1 MEFCQRLV
9 NIFLLKF
16 HFPCIFSVF
25 SLKFFPGGKMN
36 ADQCGSGS
44 TARKQTLTVIS
55 YEEKTILRWNIL
67 ASIQIS
73 MIPVFVL
80 LCPIIFLRLLYLITV
95 NADPQLHKISMRT
108 RIRIQFSV
116 AKTIRIQDQEQRDP
130 GFMQNYGSVFYNSF
144 LDTFFHKTVFRA
156 FFIKDF
162 FIKTFL

>member
-1 MEFCQRLV
+1 
-9 NIFLLKF
+9 
-16 HFPCIFSVF
+16 
-25 SLKFFPGGKMN
+25 MN

-130 GFMQNYGSVFYNSF
+130 GFMQNYGSVIFYNSVFYNSF
-144 LDTFFHKTVFRA
+144 LDTFFHKTFFQGVFLGR